1 MEYSGISTVAT
12 AYVDEHFSSVACSTI
27 LTNTPS
33 LYVIPE
39 RPNAVKPG
47 RKADTDQTLK
57 KTQMTPVKSGS
68 KVNNQQIKGK
78 QYLLLILHSVCL
90 LKQYIKILSF

>member
-27 LTNTPS
+27 LTNTPL

-39 RPNAVKPG
+39 RPIAVKAG

-68 KVNNQQIKGK
+68 KVNNQQIKGNSIFTSHFA
-78 QYLLLILHSVCL
+78 YIVCL
-90 LKQYIKILSF
+90 LKQYIVY